1 MKGMKLKKGDHVMVV
16 SGKDKG
22 KTGKI
27 ERVLRDE
34 WKVVVEG
41 VALAKHHNK
50 GVRGQIGQI
59 IEKPRAIS
67 ASNVMF
73 VEPES
78 KKPTRIGREVRDG
91 KRVRVTVKGKKVL
104 S

>member
-1 MKGMKLKKGDHVMVV
+1 MVV

-41 VALAKHHNK
+41 VAIAKHHNK
-50 GVRGQIGQI
+50 GRQGQSGQI
-59 IEKPRAIS
+59 IESPRAID

-73 VEPES
+73 MDPES
-78 KKPTRIGREVRDG
+78 KKPTRLGRQDSDKG
-91 KRVRVTVKGKKVL
+91 RVRVSKKSGKVIA
-104 S
+104 

>member
-1 MKGMKLKKGDHVMVV
+1 M

-22 KTGKI
+22 KTGTI
-27 ERVLRDE
+27 ARVVRTDG
-34 WKVVVEG
+34 KVVIDG
-41 VALAKHHNK
+41 IALVKRHLK
-50 GVRGQIGQI
+50 GRSADQVGQIV
-59 IEKPRAIS
+59 ERPRAID

-78 KKPTRIGREVRDG
+78 KKPTRIGRELRDG
-91 KRVRVTVKGKKVL
+91 KRVRVTAKGKKVL